1 MGTLETLKEDMR
13 HLRNITIAK
22 WIVQYQDYNL
32 KAALRN
38 APEGIQGIHEHTLQA
53 YMSRGIHF
61 IRTGEVKMGITSA
74 VCKCIDNLL
83 KECKIQP
90 LRPSPEDRKR
100 VYKKIT
106 HRKDH
111 KLPVNKVLDQI
122 KQDANTS
129 GDFRY
134 GVLLPDDMIKLC
146 SSEKDAV
153 TFLKGINFL
162 ATLQGK
168 ESTGKLVEVE
178 VKELK

>member
-13 HLRNITIAK
+13 HLKNMAIAK

-38 APEGIQGIHEHTLQA
+38 APEGIQKNTLLG
-53 YMSRGIHF
+53 YMSRGVHF
-61 IRTGEVKMGITSA
+61 IRTGEIKTGITSA

-90 LRPSPEDRKR
+90 LRPSPEDRKKI
-100 VYKKIT
+100 YKKIT
-106 HRKDH
+106 HRKDN

-122 KQDANTS
+122 KQDADTS

-162 ATLQGK
+162 ATMQGK